1 MDYLHIF
8 SQKIIYMSKSGSKG
22 QKVQKE
28 LDIILSRLNALEAS
42 TTDDVQKAIIGVLR
56 VLAETQTHSL
66 NELEHIKKGMDLLM
80 MQIFK
85 VENKVDSSL

>member
-1 MDYLHIF
+1 
-8 SQKIIYMSKSGSKG
+8 MSKSESKG

-28 LDIILSRLNALEAS
+28 LDIILSRLDALEAS
-42 TTDDVQKAIIGVLR
+42 TTDNAQKSIIGVLR
-56 VLAETQTHSL
+56 VLAETQIHSL
-66 NELEHIKKGMDLLM
+66 NELEHIKKGLDLLM

>member
-1 MDYLHIF
+1 
-8 SQKIIYMSKSGSKG
+8 MSKSESRG
-22 QKVQKE
+22 QKAQKE
-28 LDIILSRLNALEAS
+28 LDIVLARLNTLEVS
-42 TTDDVQKAIIGVLR
+42 TTDSVQKSIISVLR
-56 VLAETQTHSL
+56 ILAETQIHSI

>member
-1 MDYLHIF
+1 
-8 SQKIIYMSKSGSKG
+8 MSKSESKG
-22 QKVQKE
+22 KKAQKE
-28 LDIILSRLNALEAS
+28 LDIILSLLNALEVS
-42 TTDDVQKAIIGVLR
+42 TTDSVQKSIISVLR

-85 VENKVDSSL
+85 VENKIDSPL

>member
-1 MDYLHIF
+1 
-8 SQKIIYMSKSGSKG
+8 MSKSESKG

-42 TTDDVQKAIIGVLR
+42 TTDNSQKSIIGVLR
-56 VLAETQTHSL
+56 VLAETQIHSL

>member
-1 MDYLHIF
+1 
-8 SQKIIYMSKSGSKG
+8 MSKSESKG

-28 LDIILSRLNALEAS
+28 LDIILSRLDALEAS
-42 TTDDVQKAIIGVLR
+42 TTDNSQKSIIGVLR
-56 VLAETQTHSL
+56 VLAETQIHSL
-66 NELEHIKKGMDLLM
+66 NELEHIKKGLDLLM

>member
-1 MDYLHIF
+1 
-8 SQKIIYMSKSGSKG
+8 MSKSESKG

-42 TTDDVQKAIIGVLR
+42 TTDNAQKSIIGVLR
-56 VLAETQTHSL
+56 VLAETQIHSL
-66 NELEHIKKGMDLLM
+66 NELEHIKKGLDLLM
-80 MQIFK
+80 VQIFK

>member
-1 MDYLHIF
+1 
-8 SQKIIYMSKSGSKG
+8 MSKSESKG
-22 QKVQKE
+22 QKAQKD
-28 LDIILSRLNALEAS
+28 LDIVLSRLNALEVS
-42 TTDDVQKAIIGVLR
+42 TTDSAQKSIISVLR
-56 VLAETQTHSL
+56 ILAETQIHSI

>member
-1 MDYLHIF
+1 
-8 SQKIIYMSKSGSKG
+8 MSKSESKG

-28 LDIILSRLNALEAS
+28 LDIVLSRLNALEAS
-42 TTDDVQKAIIGVLR
+42 TTDNTQKAIIGVLR
-56 VLAETQTHSL
+56 VLAETQIHSL

>member
-1 MDYLHIF
+1 
-8 SQKIIYMSKSGSKG
+8 MSKSESKG
-22 QKVQKE
+22 EKAQKD
-28 LDIILSRLNALEAS
+28 LDIVLSRLNALEVS
-42 TTDDVQKAIIGVLR
+42 TTDSVQKSIISVLR
-56 VLAETQTHSL
+56 ILAETQIHSI

>member
-1 MDYLHIF
+1 
-8 SQKIIYMSKSGSKG
+8 MSKSESKG
-22 QKVQKE
+22 QKAQKD
-28 LDIILSRLNALEAS
+28 LDIVLSRLNALEVS
-42 TTDDVQKAIIGVLR
+42 TTDSVQKSIISVLR
-56 VLAETQTHSL
+56 ILAETQIHSI

>member
-1 MDYLHIF
+1 
-8 SQKIIYMSKSGSKG
+8 MSKSESKG

-42 TTDDVQKAIIGVLR
+42 TTDNAQKAIIGVLR
-56 VLAETQTHSL
+56 VLAETQIHSL